1 MADGKGQSV
10 TGLRRTDVT
19 RMAKDTKLAA
29 YAARRDFQK
38 TAEPKGDD
46 PVRVSDVLRFVV
58 QRHDATRLHYD
69 LRLELDGVFKSWAV
83 TKGPSLNPADKRLAV
98 EVEDHPLGYGD
109 FEGTIPKGEYGG
121 GTVQLF
127 DRGAWAPENGDP
139 AKALTGGELK
149 FTLAGERLKG
159 SFVLVRLKHDRAG
172 GKRTNW
178 LLIKHRDADAN
189 DEEDGGGIL
198 TIDRS
203 VASGRAMKTI
213 AAGKGKAPTPFM
225 LGKGKAPAADA
236 IWDSSKGH
244 AEKEREKSGRR
255 TPTARTADLSPKQKL
270 AAAPKARKAPKRAAA
285 KDKTMPDFVAPQL
298 CDSVAK
304 PPASGQWLHEIKF
317 DGYRMQL
324 RVEGRRAELRTR
336 TGLDW
341 SDKFPEIVKAARGLP
356 DAILDGEVVAL
367 DAEGRPDFSALQA
380 ALAAGKT
387 APLVYFAF
395 DLLFQDGA
403 DLRSRPL
410 ADRKAALE
418 ALLAAKR
425 AGKTLIRYVE
435 HFDAKGTE
443 LFASARDMGLEGIV
457 SKRINAPYRSGRTDS
472 WTKAKCRAG
481 HEVVLGGWS
490 DTNGKFR
497 SLLGGVFRDGKLAY
511 VGRIGTGFSQTT
523 IERLMPKLKA
533 QARKTSPFAG
543 RLAPPQAKSAHWL
556 EPVLVAEIEFAG
568 WSADGS
574 VRQAAFK
581 GLREDKP
588 ATEVAA
594 DAPALTSAS
603 APPAQS
609 AATMSGAAQRAAGPR
624 KAGKGKVVVMGV
636 TLSHPDKALWPDAG
650 DDTPVTKRDL
660 AEYLEAVGAWM
671 LPHLEGR
678 ICSIIRAP
686 DGIAGQTFFQRHAMA
701 GGSDLFDKVKVLG
714 DHEPYLVINRVE
726 ALAAVAQMGGLE
738 LHPANSVPGDP
749 MEPGR
754 LVFDLDP
761 APDVAFT
768 DVVVAAKTLRERLK
782 ACGLEGFCK
791 TTGGKGLHVVTP
803 ILAKDIDWET
813 AKRFARDLCIAI
825 ERDAPS
831 RFLTKA
837 SKAARTS
844 RIYLDYLRNDRIATA
859 VAVLSPRARPHA
871 PVSMPLVW
879 SQVRSDLD
887 PARYTMRS
895 VPALLKR
902 SKAWAGYADAGRPL
916 ADAIAALKR

>member
-1 MADGKGQSV
+1 MV
-10 TGLRRTDVT
+10 
-19 RMAKDTKLAA
+19 KDTKLAA
-29 YAARRDFQK
+29 YTSRRDFQK
-38 TAEPKGDD
+38 TAEPKGDA
-46 PVRVSDVLRFVV
+46 PVRKSDVLRFVV

-109 FEGTIPKGEYGG
+109 FEGTIPQGEYGG

-127 DRGAWAPENGDP
+127 DRGAWEPENGDP
-139 AKALTGGELK
+139 AKALAAGELK
-149 FTLAGERLKG
+149 FALAGERLKG
-159 SFVLVRLKHDRAG
+159 SFVLVRLKHDRTR

-178 LLIKHRDADAN
+178 LLIKHRDAYAN
-189 DEEDGGGIL
+189 DEDEGGGIL

-225 LGKGKAPAADA
+225 LGKDKAPPADA
-236 IWDSSKGH
+236 VWDSSEGR
-244 AEKEREKSGRR
+244 AEEERAKRETTKSGS
-255 TPTARTADLSPKQKL
+255 TPKPQSPKQKL
-270 AAAPKARKAPKRAAA
+270 AASPKKSSPRKAAET
-285 KDKTMPDFVAPQL
+285 TMPDFVAPQL
-298 CDSVAK
+298 CAAVAK
-304 PPASGQWLHEIKF
+304 PPGAGRWLHEIKF

-324 RVEGRRAELRTR
+324 RVEGSRAALRTR

-341 SDKFPEIVKAARGLP
+341 SDKFPAIVKAARALP

-387 APLVYFAF
+387 EALVYFAF
-395 DLLFQDGA
+395 DLIFLEGA
-403 DLRSRPL
+403 DLRQQPL
-410 ADRKAALE
+410 AERKTALE
-418 ALLAAKR
+418 ALLAR
-425 AGKTLIRYVE
+425 RRRGKVQIRYVE
-435 HFDAKGTE
+435 HFDSKGPE

-457 SKRINAPYRSGRTDS
+457 SKRIDARYRSGRTDS

-481 HEVVLGGWS
+481 HEVVLGGWT
-490 DTNGKFR
+490 DTGGKFR
-497 SLLGGVFRDGKLAY
+497 SLVGGVFRDGKLAY

-533 QARKTSPFAG
+533 HARQTSPFYGAN
-543 RLAPPQAKSAHWL
+543 APPRAKTMHWL
-556 EPVLVAEIEFAG
+556 EPKLVAEIEFAG
-568 WSADGS
+568 WSSDGH

-581 GLREDKP
+581 GLRADKP
-588 ATEVAA
+588 AAEVAA
-594 DAPALTSAS
+594 EAPAAS
-603 APPAQS
+603 AVATTPPAGRGTS
-609 AATMSGAAQRAAGPR
+609 
-624 KAGKGKVVVMGV
+624 KAPAKGGRGKVVVMGV
-636 TLSHPDKALWPDAG
+636 TLSHPDKPLWPDAG
-650 DDTPVTKRDL
+650 DDMPVTKRDL
-660 AEYLEAVGAWM
+660 ATYLEAVGGWM

-678 ICSIIRAP
+678 PCSIIRAP
-686 DGIAGQTFFQRHAMA
+686 DGITGQTFFQRHAMA
-701 GGSDLFDKVKVLG
+701 GGSDLFETVKVLG
-714 DHEPYLVINRVE
+714 DHEPYLVIDSVE

-738 LHPANSVPGDP
+738 LHPANGVPGDP

-768 DVVVAAKTLRERLK
+768 EVVDAAKDLRERLK
-782 ACGLEGFCK
+782 ACGLEAFCK

-803 ILAKDIDWET
+803 IIARDIGWEAAKG
-813 AKRFARDLCIAI
+813 FARDLCVAL
-825 ERDAPS
+825 ERDAPT

-837 SKAARTS
+837 SKAARKG

-871 PVSMPLVW
+871 PVSMPLTW
-879 SQVRSDLD
+879 AQVRADLD
-887 PARYTMRS
+887 PARYTVRS

-902 SKAWAGYADAGRPL
+902 SKAWAGYAEASRPL
-916 ADAIAALKR
+916 AEAIERLKR

>member
-1 MADGKGQSV
+1 MV
-10 TGLRRTDVT
+10 
-19 RMAKDTKLAA
+19 KDTKLTA
-29 YAARRDFQK
+29 YTSRRDFQK
-38 TAEPKGDD
+38 TAEPKGDA
-46 PVRVSDVLRFVV
+46 PVRASDVLRFVV

-83 TKGPSLNPADKRLAV
+83 TKGPSLNPTDKRLAV

-109 FEGTIPKGEYGG
+109 FEGTIPEGEYGG

-127 DRGAWAPENGDP
+127 DRGAWVPENGDP
-139 AKALTGGELK
+139 AKALASGELK
-149 FTLAGERLKG
+149 FALAGDRLKG
-159 SFVLVRLKHDRAG
+159 GFVLVKLKRDRTK

-178 LLIKHRDADAN
+178 LLIKHRDEYAN
-189 DEEDGGGIL
+189 DEDEGGGIL

-213 AAGKGKAPTPFM
+213 AAGKGKAPSPFM
-225 LGKGKAPAADA
+225 LGKDKAPTADA

-244 AEKEREKSGRR
+244 AEEERAKGGRAAPKDR
-255 TPTARTADLSPKQKL
+255 AAALSPKQKL
-270 AAAPKARKAPKRAAA
+270 AAARKQAARKPKAGAA
-285 KDKTMPDFVAPQL
+285 MPDFVLPQL
-298 CDSVAK
+298 CASVAK
-304 PPASGQWLHEIKF
+304 PPGSGQWLHEIKF

-367 DAEGRPDFSALQA
+367 DAEGRPDFPALQA

-387 APLVYFAF
+387 GPLVYFVF
-395 DLLFQDGA
+395 DLLFCQGT
-403 DLRSRPL
+403 DLRAQPL
-410 ADRKAALE
+410 ATRKTALE
-418 ALLAAKR
+418 ALLAAR
-425 AGKTLIRYVE
+425 RTGKALIRYVE
-435 HFDAKGTE
+435 HFDAKGPE

-457 SKRINAPYRSGRTDS
+457 SKRVDARYRSGRTDS

-481 HEVVLGGWS
+481 HEVVLGGWT

-497 SLLGGVFRDGKLAY
+497 SLVGGVFRDGKLAY
-511 VGRIGTGFSQTT
+511 VGRVGTGFSQTT

-533 QARKTSPFAG
+533 HARKTSPFDG
-543 RLAPPQAKSAHWL
+543 KTAPPRVKSVHWL
-556 EPVLVAEIEFAG
+556 EPILVAEIEFAG
-568 WSADGS
+568 WSTDGS

-581 GLREDKP
+581 GLRADKP
-588 ATEVAA
+588 AAEVAA
-594 DAPALTSAS
+594 EPPVAPLAAPALPGT
-603 APPAQS
+603 
-609 AATMSGAAQRAAGPR
+609 AAR
-624 KAGKGKVVVMGV
+624 KAPAKVGKGKVVVMDV

-660 AEYLEAVGAWM
+660 ATYLEAVGDWM

-678 ICSIIRAP
+678 PCSIIRAP
-686 DGIAGQTFFQRHAMA
+686 DGIEGQTFFQRHAMA
-701 GGSDLFDKVKVLG
+701 GGSDLFDHVKVLG
-714 DHEPYLVINRVE
+714 DHEPYLVIDRVE

-738 LHPANSVPGDP
+738 LHPANGVPGDP

-761 APDVAFT
+761 GPDVAFA
-768 DVVVAAKTLRERLK
+768 DVIAAAKAVRERLE
-782 ACGLEGFCK
+782 ACGLEAFCK
-791 TTGGKGLHVVTP
+791 STGGKGLHVVTP
-803 ILAKDIDWET
+803 ILAKGIDWDA
-813 AKRFARDLCIAI
+813 AKGFAHDLCSAI
-825 ERDAPS
+825 ERDAPG

-837 SKAARTS
+837 SKAARTG

-871 PVSMPLVW
+871 PVSMPLTW
-879 SQVRSDLD
+879 SQVRADLD
-887 PARYTMRS
+887 PTRYTVRS
-895 VPALLKR
+895 VPALIKR

-916 ADAIAALKR
+916 ADAIDALTR

>member
-1 MADGKGQSV
+1 MV
-10 TGLRRTDVT
+10 
-19 RMAKDTKLAA
+19 KDTKLAA
-29 YAARRDFQK
+29 YTARRDFQK

-46 PVRVSDVLRFVV
+46 PVRASDVLRFVV

-127 DRGAWAPENGDP
+127 DRGAWAPENGEP
-139 AKALTGGELK
+139 AKALVAGELK
-149 FTLAGERLKG
+149 FALAGKHLKG
-159 SFVLVRLKHDRAG
+159 SFVLVRLKHDRTR

-178 LLIKHRDADAN
+178 LLIKHRDAAAN
-189 DEEDGGGIL
+189 DGDEGGGIL
-198 TIDRS
+198 AIDRS
-203 VASGRAMKTI
+203 VSSGRAMKTI
-213 AAGKGKAPTPFM
+213 AAGEGRAPTPFM
-225 LGKGKAPAADA
+225 LGKDKAPAADA
-236 IWDSSKGH
+236 IWDSAKGH
-244 AEKEREKSGRR
+244 AEEERGKSGRAAPK
-255 TPTARTADLSPKQKL
+255 TTTAALSPKQKL
-270 AAAPKARKAPKRAAA
+270 AAATPGKGNTPRRRSDETA
-285 KDKTMPDFVAPQL
+285 MPDFVAPQL
-298 CDSVAK
+298 CASVAK
-304 PPASGQWLHEIKF
+304 PPVSSQWLHEIKF

-324 RVEGRRAELRTR
+324 RIEGRRAELRTR

-367 DAEGRPDFSALQA
+367 DAEGRPDFPVLQA

-387 APLVYFAF
+387 GPLVYFAF
-395 DLLFQDGA
+395 DLMFHDGA
-403 DLRSRPL
+403 DLRKDPL
-410 ADRKAALE
+410 AERKAALE
-418 ALLAAKR
+418 SLLAAR
-425 AGKTLIRYVE
+425 RTGKAMIRYVE
-435 HFDAKGTE
+435 HFDADGGA
-443 LFASARDMGLEGIV
+443 LFDSARDMGLEGII
-457 SKRINAPYRSGRTDS
+457 SKRTNAPYRSGRTDS

-481 HEVVLGGWS
+481 HEVVLGGWT

-497 SLLGGVFRDGKLAY
+497 ALVGGVYREGKLAY

-533 QARKTSPFAG
+533 HARKTSPFDG
-543 RLAPPQAKSAHWL
+543 KIAPPRVKSVHWL
-556 EPVLVAEIEFAG
+556 EPELVAEIEFAG

-588 ATEVAA
+588 AAEVAA
-594 DAPALTSAS
+594 EPPVATAAAAPAQPT
-603 APPAQS
+603 APR
-609 AATMSGAAQRAAGPR
+609 SG
-624 KAGKGKVVVMGV
+624 KIGKGKVVVMGV

-650 DDTPVTKRDL
+650 DDTPVTKRHL
-660 AEYLEAVGAWM
+660 ATYLEAVGDWM

-686 DGIAGQTFFQRHAMA
+686 DGIDGQTFFQRHAMA

-714 DHEPYLVINRVE
+714 DHEPYLVIDRVE

-749 MEPGR
+749 LQPGR

-761 APDVAFT
+761 APDVAFPQ
-768 DVVVAAKTLRERLK
+768 VVEAAKALRERLE
-782 ACGLEGFCK
+782 ACGLESFCK

-803 ILAKDIDWET
+803 VLAGKADWET

-825 ERDAPS
+825 ERDAPG
-831 RFLTKA
+831 RFLTKS
-837 SKAARTS
+837 SKAARKG

-871 PVSMPLVW
+871 PVSMPLTW
-879 SQVRSDLD
+879 AQVRADLD
-887 PARYTMRS
+887 PARYTVRS

-916 ADAIAALKR
+916 ADAIAALGR